1 MLRGVHVFGCESHDG
16 GVPWSFNTVENKM
29 VFIVSIWWLLVMN
42 KIENDE
48 IVLVLYIDK
57 VLVDRWLN
65 ATEYVEHKPVS
76 YLFFFFSH

>member
-1 MLRGVHVFGCESHDG
+1 
-16 GVPWSFNTVENKM
+16 M

-76 YLFFFFSH
+76 YLFFFHTKNFNISEGNITTIDGSLQS